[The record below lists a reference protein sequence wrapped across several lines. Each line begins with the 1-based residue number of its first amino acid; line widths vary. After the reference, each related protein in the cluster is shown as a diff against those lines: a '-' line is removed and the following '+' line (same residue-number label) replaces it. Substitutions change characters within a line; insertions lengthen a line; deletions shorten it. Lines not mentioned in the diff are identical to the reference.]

1 MSEYNKF
8 LKMFNKAHSENEDA
22 SLSEREDIIPVR
34 NAPSTDIPA
43 EAVPAEEKPAEKA
56 EATEE
61 RSEAE
66 DISDS
71 LPASGEAATDNIP
84 GHRFIKKNDAEF
96 ISVKKNSDK
105 DVPTAATKYTDRLLP
120 GIPEK
125 KPVLEEE
132 PKTNTY
138 AENHAP
144 RDNERKIIPVGD
156 EEKAAARKTAS
167 EKATPAATAESQT
180 RIIPSVV
187 KNEEE
192 GDLEPKVILEKIPEG
207 VPTDETRPLQEK
219 GKLLR
224 EIAKTSDGNL
234 PDDDQLTM
242 EGFGEEN
249 NDKIPDITAED
260 EALSEELSKV
270 RQKRINS
277 FRFWTKAAAETGE
290 SADKSFSPSREELQ
304 LPSFLLKIREKF
316 EHLDTDFT
324 PVGEEEY
331 QDPSRRK
338 EIFSRLIEARKN
350 TIIKAFIAGII
361 GIIVLI
367 INLAASISA
376 EMNNGFFSL
385 FGGSAVAYNI
395 VNLVCLLSAGV
406 IVRDELKKGIF
417 SILKI
422 RPKTDSALLIMYL
435 GALAQNIASF
445 FTQLKTE
452 SEYHLLT
459 GAVIILSAAMLA
471 AKSFYFDSTRHCF
484 KAVGTTSDKCYLRKI
499 SDEALISQLL
509 REKNTTETNVVY
521 TGKTRFISNF
531 LKRSASAA
539 FAGQVSSR
547 VVITSAVASV
557 VSGVIGLIITK
568 SPVYALGCF
577 TFTAALSFP
586 VSCLIFTGFALSAE
600 NNALSV
606 KSSFVGSYNDAYGF
620 YCIDDIILKGE
631 DIFSAE
637 VVSSACNKN
646 VSPAQAEFCA
656 AVISDKAGGILGKA
670 FSVYSGGN
678 EDRYP
683 EVEDLSIED
692 KLGISAWISDC
703 RVLLG
708 TKQLLENHNVELPKE
723 NTVPFM
729 LEENSRPLFLAIEGH
744 FAAVFC
750 IKYSCHAGAAKSL
763 RSLAANGA
771 NILVSILDPNIT
783 EEFGEEI
790 LGLPKESLRI
800 MKKDANEDFIK
811 NKNTVTDSEDTGI
824 VFSDSFEAFSRTIEG
839 AVKLEKFRRISKA
852 LCEAVSLA
860 GMLLGILLT
869 ATSALSLMCGWPVVF
884 LQVCMVLLSFVVTP
898 VMAAS
903 AVKKKIVIPEN
914 LAQQFKTDTS
924 SDDKDL
930 FDLYGEDDEAEE
942 EKAKAEAAKDEPTNE
957 AADTTG
963 DDASDDDTSDDT
975 SSDDGIFAEEAPG
988 KVRKKKAAG
997 RIKKIL
1003 SAVAEMTED
1012 GIEEEDE
1019 GEQMIMQG
1027 APYTEPPE
1035 VIDLSK
1041 MNPQEEEPQEDK
1053 PVSITDDILDL
1064 FAEESDRKPVTR
1076 KAPRKKSIFDR
1087 FSYQE
1092 EEDEE
1097 TEEVPNEKE
1106 EKKPSRFS
1114 LFANEEKMAPPP
1126 RYDLSK
1132 KDEEEDDP
1140 LKATFVPPETD
1151 DASTLYKDDFFS
1163 SFDTEED
1170 DKAFADIRRQREEAE
1185 NGGADEFDFWPLKKE

>member
-8 LKMFNKAHSENEDA
+8 LKMFNKQSENEDA

-34 NAPSTDIPA
+34 SAPSETVFAEKPKEETEKTEDLTEKKAEEAEASDEIPVSPVNTTDSIPA
-43 EAVPAEEKPAEKA
+43 
-56 EATEE
+56 
-61 RSEAE
+61 
-66 DISDS
+66 
-71 LPASGEAATDNIP
+71 
-84 GHRFIKKNDAEF
+84 HRFIKKNDAQF
-96 ISVKKNSDK
+96 ISVKGSSDK
-105 DVPTAATKYTDRLLP
+105 DIPTAATKYTDRLLP

-125 KPVLEEE
+125 KPVLDDT

-138 AENHAP
+138 SDNHAP
-144 RDNERKIIPVGD
+144 KDGERKIIPVGD
-156 EEKAAARKTAS
+156 EEKDAARKTAS

-180 RIIPSVV
+180 RIIPSLV
-187 KNEEE
+187 KKEEE
-192 GDLEPKVILEKIPEG
+192 EDLEPKVILEKIPEG
-207 VPTDETRPLQEK
+207 VVSDETKPLQEK

-242 EGFGEEN
+242 EGFREEDN
-249 NDKIPDITAED
+249 ENLPDITSDD
-260 EALSEELSKV
+260 EALREELSRV
-270 RQKRINS
+270 REKRINS
-277 FRFWTKAAAETGE
+277 FRFWTKARTETGE
-290 SADKSFSPSREELQ
+290 SRDKSFSPAREELQ
-304 LPSFLLKIREKF
+304 LPDFLLKIREKF
-316 EHLDTDFT
+316 AHLDTDFT

-350 TIIKAFIAGII
+350 TIIKAFAAGLI
-361 GIIVLI
+361 GVILLI
-367 INLAASISA
+367 INLAASLSA
-376 EMNNGFFSL
+376 EMNNGFFTL

-395 VNLVCLLSAGV
+395 VNLVCLLASGV
-406 IVRDELKKGIF
+406 IVKDELKKGIF

-459 GAVIILSAAMLA
+459 GAVIILSASVLA
-471 AKSFYFDSTRHCF
+471 AKSFYLDSTRHCF

-499 SDEALISQLL
+499 SDKALISQLL

-547 VVITSAVASV
+547 VVVISAVASV
-557 VSGVIGLIITK
+557 IAGLIGLIITK

-577 TFTAALSFP
+577 TLTSAFSFP
-586 VSCLIFTGFALSAE
+586 ISCLIFTGFALSAE

-606 KSSFVGSYNDAYGF
+606 KSSFVGSYNDAYSF

-637 VVSSACNKN
+637 VVSSSCNKN
-646 VSPAQAEFCA
+646 IAPGQAEFCA
-656 AVISDKAGGILGKA
+656 AVLSDKAGGILGKA
-670 FSVYSGGN
+670 FSVYSGGL

-683 EVEDLSIED
+683 EVEGLSIED
-692 KLGISAWISDC
+692 KLGLSAWISDC

-708 TKQLLENHNVELPKE
+708 TKQLLINHNVELPEE
-723 NTVPFM
+723 NTVPFV
-729 LEENSRPLFLAIEGH
+729 LEEDTKPLFLAIEGH
-744 FAAVFC
+744 FAAVFTV
-750 IKYSCHAGAAKSL
+750 KYSCHTGAAKSL

-771 NILVSILDPNIT
+771 NILISILDPNIT
-783 EEFGEEI
+783 EEFGEDI
-790 LGLPKESLRI
+790 LGLPRESLRI

-839 AVKLEKFRRISKA
+839 AVKLEKFRRISKT
-852 LCEAVSLA
+852 LCEAASLA
-860 GMLLGILLT
+860 GMLLGLLLT
-869 ATSALSLMCGWPVVF
+869 ATGALSLMCGWPVIF
-884 LQVCMVLLSFVVTP
+884 LQVCMVLLSFAVTP
-898 VMAAS
+898 LMAAS
-903 AVKKKIVIPEN
+903 AVKKKIVLPEK
-914 LAQQFKTDTS
+914 LAGQLRINTS
-924 SDDKDL
+924 SDDKEL
-930 FDLYGEDDEAEE
+930 FDMYGEKKEPEEEITEAEE
-942 EKAKAEAAKDEPTNE
+942 ENE
-957 AADTTG
+957 TA
-963 DDASDDDTSDDT
+963 DASAEDFSEDD
-975 SSDDGIFAEEAPG
+975 IFGEETEA
-988 KVRKKKAAG
+988 VRKKKTAG
-997 RIKKIL
+997 RIRKIL
-1003 SAVAEMTED
+1003 GAVTEKT
-1012 GIEEEDE
+1012 EESSSDEAE

-1035 VIDLSK
+1035 VIDFSK
-1041 MNPQEEEPQEDK
+1041 IKPEEEEAEEDK

-1064 FAEESDRKPVTR
+1064 FADDGDTKPVTR
-1076 KAPRKKSIFDR
+1076 KAPGKPSFFDR
-1087 FSYQE
+1087 FSSAKNE
-1092 EEDEE
+1092 EAA
-1097 TEEVPNEKE
+1097 PEKE
-1106 EKKPSRFS
+1106 EKKTNKFS
-1114 LFANEEKMAPPP
+1114 LFTHDEKTAPPP

-1132 KDEEEDDP
+1132 KDEEENDP
-1140 LKATFVPPETD
+1140 LKATFTPPETD
-1151 DASTLYKDDFFS
+1151 GASTLYKDDFFS

-1170 DKAFADIRRQREEAE
+1170 DKAFADIRRQREEAQ
-1185 NGGADEFDFWPLKKE
+1185 NGGADEFDFWTTKKE

>member
-34 NAPSTDIPA
+34 NAPA
-43 EAVPAEEKPAEKA
+43 EAPVEEKPAKETEIIEEDA
-56 EATEE
+56 EA
-61 RSEAE
+61 AE
-66 DISDS
+66 TAVEIPVSDDN
-71 LPASGEAATDNIP
+71 ATDSIP
-84 GHRFIKKNDAEF
+84 RSRFIKKNDAEF
-96 ISVKKNSDK
+96 ISVKGNSDK

-125 KPVLEEE
+125 KPVLEDT

-138 AENHAP
+138 SDNHAP
-144 RDNERKIIPVGD
+144 RDNERKIIPVCD
-156 EEKAAARKTAS
+156 EEKDAARKTAS

-180 RIIPSVV
+180 RIIPSLV
-187 KNEEE
+187 KTEEE
-192 GDLEPKVILEKIPEG
+192 EDLEPKVILEKIPEG

-224 EIAKTSDGNL
+224 EIAKTGDGNL

-242 EGFGEEN
+242 EGFGEEDN
-249 NDKIPDITAED
+249 ENIPDITSDD
-260 EALSEELSKV
+260 EALKEELSKV
-270 RQKRINS
+270 REKRINS
-277 FRFWTKAAAETGE
+277 FRFWTKAHAETGE
-290 SADKSFSPSREELQ
+290 SEDKSFSPSREELQ
-304 LPSFLLKIREKF
+304 LPDFLLKIRKKF
-316 EHLDTDFT
+316 AHLDTDFT

-350 TIIKAFIAGII
+350 TIIKAFITGVI

-376 EMNNGFFSL
+376 EMNNGFFTI

-395 VNLVCLLSAGV
+395 VNLVCLLISGV

-422 RPKTDSALLIMYL
+422 SPKTDSALLIMYL
-435 GALAQNIASF
+435 GVLSQNIASF

-459 GAVIILSAAMLA
+459 GAVIILSASMLA
-471 AKSFYFDSTRHCF
+471 AKSFYLDSTRHCF

-509 REKNTTETNVVY
+509 RDKETTETNVVY

-547 VVITSAVASV
+547 IVVISALASV
-557 VSGVIGLIITK
+557 IAGIIGLIITK

-577 TFTAALSFP
+577 TLTSAFSFP
-586 VSCLIFTGFALSAE
+586 ISCLIFTGFALSAE

-606 KSSFVGSYNDAYGF
+606 KSSFVGSYNDAYSF

-637 VVSSACNKN
+637 VISSACNKN
-646 VSPAQAEFCA
+646 VAPGQAEFCA
-656 AVISDKAGGILGKA
+656 AVISDKAGGILSKA
-670 FSVYSGGN
+670 FAVYSGGL
-678 EDRYP
+678 EDKYP
-683 EVEDLSIED
+683 EVEGLSVED
-692 KLGISAWISDC
+692 KLGLSAWISDC

-708 TKQLLENHNVELPKE
+708 TKQLLINHNVELPE
-723 NTVPFM
+723 GNTVPFM
-729 LEENSRPLFLAIEGH
+729 LEENTKPLFLAIEGH
-744 FAAVFC
+744 FAAVFSV
-750 IKYSCHAGAAKSL
+750 KYSCHAGAAKSL
-763 RSLAANGA
+763 RSLASNGA
-771 NILVSILDPNIT
+771 NILISILDPNIT
-783 EEFGEEI
+783 EEFGEDI
-790 LGLPKESLRI
+790 LGLPRESLRI

-839 AVKLEKFRRISKA
+839 AVKLEKFRRISKT
-852 LCEAVSLA
+852 LCEAASIA
-860 GMLLGILLT
+860 GMLLGLLLT

-884 LQVCMVLLSFVVTP
+884 LQVCMVLLSFLVTP
-898 VMAAS
+898 LMAAS
-903 AVKKKIVIPEN
+903 AVKKKIVLPEK
-914 LAQQFKTDTS
+914 LMGQLKTNTS
-924 SDDKDL
+924 SDDKEL
-930 FDLYGEDDEAEE
+930 FDMYGEKDKTEEEPDAAETEETEASSDGDLENDISEDDIFGEEEAETVRKKRTAGRIRKILNAVTEKAEE
-942 EKAKAEAAKDEPTNE
+942 EPAE
-957 AADTTG
+957 DT
-963 DDASDDDTSDDT
+963 
-975 SSDDGIFAEEAPG
+975 
-988 KVRKKKAAG
+988 
-997 RIKKIL
+997 
-1003 SAVAEMTED
+1003 
-1012 GIEEEDE
+1012 E

-1035 VIDLSK
+1035 VFDFSK
-1041 MNPQEEEPQEDK
+1041 IKPEEEEPGEDK

-1064 FAEESDRKPVTR
+1064 FAEDGDTKPVTR
-1076 KAPRKKSIFDR
+1076 KAPKKMSFFER
-1087 FSYQE
+1087 LSSSGN
-1092 EEDEE
+1092 EE
-1097 TEEVPNEKE
+1097 TEEAPPEKE
-1106 EKKPSRFS
+1106 KKTGKSS
-1114 LFANEEKMAPPP
+1114 LFAHEEKMAPPP

-1132 KDEEEDDP
+1132 KDEEENDP
-1140 LKATFVPPETD
+1140 LKATFTPPETD
-1151 DASTLYKDDFFS
+1151 GASTLYKDDFFS

-1185 NGGADEFDFWPLKKE
+1185 NGGADEFDFWTTKKE

>member
-1 MSEYNKF
+1 MKNMSEYNKF

-34 NAPSTDIPA
+34 NAAP
-43 EAVPAEEKPAEKA
+43 EAQQEEKTAEEKPAE
-56 EATEE
+56 TESPE
-61 RSEAE
+61 EKTKETVSPA
-66 DISDS
+66 II
-71 LPASGEAATDNIP
+71 PASDDTATDSIP
-84 GHRFIKKNDAEF
+84 KGRFIKKNDAEF
-96 ISVKKNSDK
+96 ISVKGNSDK

-125 KPVLEEE
+125 KPVLEDE
-132 PKTNTY
+132 PKTGTY
-138 AENHAP
+138 SDNHAP

-156 EEKAAARKTAS
+156 EEKAAARRAAS
-167 EKATPAATAESQT
+167 EKATPAATAQSQT
-180 RIIPSVV
+180 KIIPSLV
-187 KNEEE
+187 KTEEDE
-192 GDLEPKVILEKIPEG
+192 DLEPKVILEKIPEG
-207 VPTDETRPLQEK
+207 AVSDETKPLQEK
-219 GKLLR
+219 GRLLR

-242 EGFGEEN
+242 EGFTEEN
-249 NDKIPDITAED
+249 NDNIPDITSSD

-270 RQKRINS
+270 REKRINS

-290 SADKSFSPSREELQ
+290 SEDKSFSPSREELQ
-304 LPSFLLKIREKF
+304 LPAFLLKIREKF
-316 EHLDTDFT
+316 GHLDTDFT

-395 VNLVCLLSAGV
+395 INLVCLLASGV
-406 IVRDELKKGIF
+406 IVKDELKKGIF

-459 GAVIILSAAMLA
+459 GAVIILAASVLA
-471 AKSFYFDSTRHCF
+471 AKSFYLDSTRHCF

-547 VVITSAVASV
+547 VVVLSAVAAL
-557 VSGVIGLIITK
+557 VSGIIGFIITK
-568 SPVYALGCF
+568 SPVYAFGCF
-577 TFTAALSFP
+577 TLTSALSFP
-586 VSCLIFTGFALSAE
+586 VSCLIFTGYALSAE

-606 KSSFVGSYNDAYGF
+606 KSSFVGSYNDAYSF
-620 YCIDDIILKGE
+620 YCIDDIILRGE

-670 FSVYSGGN
+670 FSVYSGGL
-678 EDRYP
+678 EDKYP
-683 EVEDLSIED
+683 EVEGLSIED
-692 KLGISAWISDC
+692 KLGLSAWISDC

-708 TKQLLENHNVELPKE
+708 TKQLLINHNVELPEE

-729 LEENSRPLFLAIEGH
+729 LEENTRPLFLAIEGH
-744 FAAVFC
+744 FAAVFSV
-750 IKYSCHAGAAKSL
+750 KYSCHAGAAKSL
-763 RSLAANGA
+763 RSLASNGA

-783 EEFGEEI
+783 EEFGETV
-790 LGLPKESLRI
+790 LGLPAESLRI

-852 LCEAVSLA
+852 LCQAVSLA

-884 LQVCMVLLSFVVTP
+884 LQVCMMLLSFLVTP
-898 VMAAS
+898 RMAAS
-903 AVKKKIVIPEN
+903 AVKKKIVLPEK
-914 LAQQFKTDTS
+914 LAGQLRINTS
-924 SDDKDL
+924 SDDKEL
-930 FDLYGEDDEAEE
+930 FDMYGEKKETEEEAEASDESKEGSEETSEDTAEDEA
-942 EKAKAEAAKDEPTNE
+942 
-957 AADTTG
+957 
-963 DDASDDDTSDDT
+963 DDTL
-975 SSDDGIFAEEAPG
+975 SDDGIFGDEEAE
-988 KVRKKKAAG
+988 KVRKKRTAG
-997 RIKKIL
+997 RIRKIL
-1003 SAVAEMTED
+1003 NAVTEKAEESTAED
-1012 GIEEEDE
+1012 TE

-1035 VIDLSK
+1035 VIDFSK
-1041 MNPQEEEPQEDK
+1041 IKPQEEEAQEDK
-1053 PVSITDDILDL
+1053 PVTITDDILDL
-1064 FAEESDRKPVTR
+1064 FAEDGSTKPAAKRTA
-1076 KAPRKKSIFDR
+1076 KKKSFFDKL
-1087 FSYQE
+1087 SGSEDGEPE
-1092 EEDEE
+1092 EA
-1097 TEEVPNEKE
+1097 PPEKA
-1106 EKKPSRFS
+1106 KKPARFS

-1132 KDEEEDDP
+1132 KEEEKEDP
-1140 LKATFVPPETD
+1140 LKATFIPPETD
-1151 DASTLYKDDFFS
+1151 GASTLYKDDFFS

-1170 DKAFADIRRQREEAE
+1170 DKTFADIRRQREEAQ
-1185 NGGADEFDFWPLKKE
+1185 NGGADEFDFWTIKKE

>member
-34 NAPSTDIPA
+34 SIPA
-43 EAVPAEEKPAEKA
+43 EESVEETPAEKA
-56 EATEE
+56 EAIEEKAEETEAP
-61 RSEAE
+61 AE
-66 DISDS
+66 I
-71 LPASGEAATDNIP
+71 PVSGETATDSIP
-84 GHRFIKKNDAEF
+84 RSRFIKKNDAEF
-96 ISVKKNSDK
+96 ISVKGNSDK
-105 DVPTAATKYTDRLLP
+105 DIPTAATKYTDRLLP

-125 KPVLEEE
+125 KPVIEEA

-138 AENHAP
+138 SDNHAP
-144 RDNERKIIPVGD
+144 KDKERKIIPVGD

-180 RIIPSVV
+180 RIIPSLV
-187 KNEEE
+187 KKEEE
-192 GDLEPKVILEKIPEG
+192 EDLEPKVILEKIPEG
-207 VPTDETRPLQEK
+207 VPTDETKPLQEK

-242 EGFGEEN
+242 EGFGEEDN
-249 NDKIPDITAED
+249 ENIPDITSDD
-260 EALSEELSKV
+260 EALREELSKV
-270 RQKRINS
+270 REKRINS
-277 FRFWTKAAAETGE
+277 FRFWTKAHAETGE
-290 SADKSFSPSREELQ
+290 SEDKSFSPSREELQ
-304 LPSFLLKIREKF
+304 LPDFLLKIREKF
-316 EHLDTDFT
+316 AHLDTDFT

-350 TIIKAFIAGII
+350 TIIKAFITGLI

-376 EMNNGFFSL
+376 EMNNGFFTL
-385 FGGSAVAYNI
+385 FGGSATAYNI
-395 VNLVCLLSAGV
+395 VNLVCLLISGV
-406 IVRDELKKGIF
+406 IVKDELKKGIF
-417 SILKI
+417 SILKL
-422 RPKTDSALLIMYL
+422 RPKTDSALLIMYV

-459 GAVIILSAAMLA
+459 GAVIILSASMLA
-471 AKSFYFDSTRHCF
+471 AKSFYLDSTRHCF
-484 KAVGTTSDKCYLRKI
+484 KAVGTASDKCYLRKI

-547 VVITSAVASV
+547 IVLISALASV
-557 VSGVIGLIITK
+557 IAGIIGLIITK

-577 TFTAALSFP
+577 TLTSAFSFP

-606 KSSFVGSYNDAYGF
+606 KSSFVGSYNDAYSF

-637 VVSSACNKN
+637 VISSSCNKN
-646 VSPAQAEFCA
+646 VAPGQAEFCA
-656 AVISDKAGGILGKA
+656 AVISDKAGGILSKA
-670 FSVYSGGN
+670 FSVYSGGL

-683 EVEDLSIED
+683 EVEGLSIED
-692 KLGISAWISDC
+692 KLGFSAWISDC

-708 TKQLLENHNVELPKE
+708 TKQLLINHNVELPEE
-723 NTVPFM
+723 NTVPFV
-729 LEENSRPLFLAIEGH
+729 LEENTKPLFLAIEGH
-744 FAAVFC
+744 FAAVFSV
-750 IKYSCHAGAAKSL
+750 KYSCHTGAAKSL
-763 RSLAANGA
+763 RSLASNGA
-771 NILVSILDPNIT
+771 NILISILDPNIT
-783 EEFGEEI
+783 EEFGEDI
-790 LGLPKESLRI
+790 LGLPRESLRI

-839 AVKLEKFRRISKA
+839 AVKLEKFRRISKT
-852 LCEAVSLA
+852 LCEAASIA
-860 GMLLGILLT
+860 GMLLGLLLT

-884 LQVCMVLLSFVVTP
+884 LQVCMVLLSFAVTP
-898 VMAAS
+898 LMAAS
-903 AVKKKIVIPEN
+903 AVKKKIVLPEKLKGQLKIN
-914 LAQQFKTDTS
+914 TS
-924 SDDKDL
+924 SDDKEL
-930 FDLYGEDDEAEE
+930 FDMYGEKDDAAEEPVTEEAAEE
-942 EKAKAEAAKDEPTNE
+942 EASSGEDLENDLSE
-957 AADTTG
+957 DDIFGEEEADTVRKKRTAG
-963 DDASDDDTSDDT
+963 RIRKILNAVTEK
-975 SSDDGIFAEEAPG
+975 AEEAP
-988 KVRKKKAAG
+988 
-997 RIKKIL
+997 
-1003 SAVAEMTED
+1003 AEDT
-1012 GIEEEDE
+1012 E

-1035 VIDLSK
+1035 VFDFSK
-1041 MNPQEEEPQEDK
+1041 IKSEEEEPQEEG

-1064 FAEESDRKPVTR
+1064 FAEDESEKPVTAR
-1076 KAPRKKSIFDR
+1076 APRKKSFFERII
-1087 FSYQE
+1087 SSENEEAE
-1092 EEDEE
+1092 EEA
-1097 TEEVPNEKE
+1097 PPEKV
-1106 EKKPSRFS
+1106 KKTNKFS
-1114 LFANEEKMAPPP
+1114 LFAHEEKMAPPP

-1132 KDEEEDDP
+1132 KDREEDDP
-1140 LKATFVPPETD
+1140 LKATFTPPETD
-1151 DASTLYKDDFFS
+1151 GASTLYKDDFFS

-1185 NGGADEFDFWPLKKE
+1185 NGGADEFDFWTTKNE